1 MQTRLIDIFG
11 DQAAAASLIG
21 TVALFIFFC
30 MVVLLIVWIVLPFSI
45 FGLKSLLK
53 QAVSE
58 QKQTNELLRALL
70 EKERDK
76 EERPQ

>member
-11 DQAAAASLIG
+11 DQAAAASFIG
-21 TVALFIFFC
+21 MSALFIFFC
-30 MVVLLIVWIVLPFSI
+30 MVVLLIIWIALPFSI

-58 QKQTNELLRALL
+58 QKKTNELLQALL
-70 EKERDK
+70 KKERDK
-76 EERPQ
+76 EERP